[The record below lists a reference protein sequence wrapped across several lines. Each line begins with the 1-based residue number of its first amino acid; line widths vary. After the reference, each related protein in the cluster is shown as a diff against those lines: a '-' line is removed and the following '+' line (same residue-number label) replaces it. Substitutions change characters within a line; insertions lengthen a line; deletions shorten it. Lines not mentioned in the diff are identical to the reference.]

1 MPPQLELDTKLYQ
14 EIEWTYKPRQTVVK
28 QPQLIGE
35 TCEITIEYER
45 HIRGLKEFPR
55 LEQEVIQAPIKNQ
68 KQYVTDLLAWFS
80 AEECAIES
88 LPLNDRGTKNKY
100 RAEIRVLTRILTK
113 EEVADQAEIQIR
125 KRLADNKKREQEK
138 ARQLLAETKQILKDV
153 SGKWTSPKI
162 KFGKWTVQKNT
173 FEEYKNA
180 VEEMREAYTKP
191 FDDGEN
197 MPRLTDPVQQL
208 QTFQNRVKLHKQ
220 LFKQAGVPYHDSDKA
235 TEDSME
241 LYRLIESKIEKN
253 F

>member
-1 MPPQLELDTKLYQ
+1 MASYN
-14 EIEWTYKPRQTVVK
+14 PRQTVVI

-35 TCEITIEYER
+35 TCETTIEYER
-45 HIRGLKEFPR
+45 HISGLKTTTS
-55 LEQEVIQAPIKNQ
+55 QEVIQAPIKNQ
-68 KQYVTDLLAWFS
+68 KQYVIDLLAWFS
-80 AEECAIES
+80 AEERAIES
-88 LPLNDRGTKNKY
+88 RPLNDFGTKNTYK
-100 RAEIRVLTRILTK
+100 AEVRMLTRILTQK
-113 EEVADQAEIQIR
+113 QVAKQKIAEA
-125 KRLADNKKREQEK
+125 KKALADAKKYIKQQKKEQK
-138 ARQLLAETKQILKDV
+138 KL
-153 SGKWTSPKI
+153 PKI